1 LLGGAEAATAASTLP
16 SAAGLETYFLEM
28 RVYWRVGQVG
38 EAEAPAA
45 SSTAS
50 SGARPLAAM
59 ARWMCARR
67 RGWARLS
74 WARLHR

>member
-1 LLGGAEAATAASTLP
+1 MLGGAEAATAASTLP

-38 EAEAPAA
+38 EAEAPVHAAA

-50 SGARPLAAM
+50 SGTRPLAAM
-59 ARWMCARR
+59 ARFV
-67 RGWARLS
+67 G
-74 WARLHR
+74 